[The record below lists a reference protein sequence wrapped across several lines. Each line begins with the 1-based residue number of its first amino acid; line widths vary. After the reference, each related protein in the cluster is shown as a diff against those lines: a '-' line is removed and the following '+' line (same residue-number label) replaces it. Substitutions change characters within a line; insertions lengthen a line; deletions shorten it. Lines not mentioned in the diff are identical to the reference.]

1 VETDESAIAAIIN
14 RGGAPA
20 GLEAEPPAPVATAAP
35 LVVSPPEPVPPPPP
49 PLPPPPAPTLAP
61 LPAPVPMPVPTP
73 APAAAAD
80 PAAEKKFTL
89 RLSASLLAEIEKDA
103 KGRPDRI
110 SVNTWLIGAALQR
123 LDRRNP

>member
-1 VETDESAIAAIIN
+1 VAIRPRLKPVAAPVPAEADEDAIAAVIN

-20 GLEAEPPAPVATAAP
+20 GGAPDPAAPPFPAAP
-35 LVVSPPEPVPPPPP
+35 LPVSEPV
-49 PLPPPPAPTLAP
+49 
-61 LPAPVPMPVPTP
+61 
-73 APAAAAD
+73 D
-80 PAAEKKFTL
+80 PEKKFTL

-123 LDRRNP
+123 LGKS